1 MKSSALFLFM
11 ALLICPIISAAQGT
25 NGEAAE
31 IKEFEYFKNV
41 TPLREALKQLNM
53 AEYLADEVLWI
64 SETDEVSVSA
74 QEANSRLRAAIK
86 LPKKF
91 TIKQASETNH
101 GYAQTFGIYGAD
113 EVAIYFVAFRINM
126 HTKKIEEIRV
136 TTN

>member
-1 MKSSALFLFM
+1 MKHSALFLFM
-11 ALLICPIISAAQGT
+11 VLLVSPVVSLAQDT

-53 AEYLADEVLWI
+53 TGYLADEVLWI
-64 SETDEVSVSA
+64 SETDEVPVTA
-74 QEANSRLRAAIK
+74 QEANNRLKAAIK
-86 LPKKF
+86 LPKKY

-113 EVAIYFVAFRINM
+113 EVAV
-126 HTKKIEEIRV
+126 
-136 TTN
+136 

>member
-53 AEYLADEVLWI
+53 AEYLADEV
-64 SETDEVSVSA
+64 
-74 QEANSRLRAAIK
+74 
-86 LPKKF
+86 
-91 TIKQASETNH
+91 
-101 GYAQTFGIYGAD
+101 
-113 EVAIYFVAFRINM
+113 AIYFVAFRINM

>member
-1 MKSSALFLFM
+1 MKRNALFLFLT
-11 ALLICPIISAAQGT
+11 LLVSPFVSLAQDT

-53 AEYLADEVLWI
+53 AGYLADEVLWI
-64 SETDEVSVSA
+64 SETDEVPVTA
-74 QEANSRLRAAIK
+74 QEANNRLKAAIK
-86 LPKKF
+86 LPKKY

-126 HTKKIEEIRV
+126 QTKKIEEIRV
-136 TTN
+136 TAN

>member
-1 MKSSALFLFM
+1 MV
-11 ALLICPIISAAQGT
+11 LLVSPVVSLAQDT

-53 AEYLADEVLWI
+53 TGYLADEVLWI
-64 SETDEVSVSA
+64 SETDEVPVTA
-74 QEANSRLRAAIK
+74 QEANNRLKAAIK
-86 LPKKF
+86 LPKKY

-113 EVAIYFVAFRINM
+113 EVAVYFVAFRINM
-126 HTKKIEEIRV
+126 QTKKIEEIRV
-136 TTN
+136 TAN